1 MTRNPIHA
9 PLESY
14 RPFNYPAN
22 PPKQPTAACQI
33 DGTTNMTDQP
43 QPTQPT
49 FDPSAAHQQT
59 PQIRRV
65 RGVPLPAKDPQGNQA
80 VMLGL
85 TDAQQISQKMV
96 VTHPAFQQVIGLFD
110 GSRNLDQIVTE
121 VGNGLERPMLEN
133 LVAQLDDAGL
143 LFGPVFEALQT
154 KLRTD
159 FDEADLLPPGATAQF
174 ADALVMQEH
183 GEDTTEEQ
191 KAEQGPS
198 KLRDI
203 MDQWIDASLKDAEN
217 PAYDTLPKAIVAPHI
232 DYARGWMNYAN
243 IYGRL
248 RVADRPDRIIILG
261 TNHFGQSTG
270 VCGCNKGYESP
281 LGICELDTD
290 LLEKLKSA
298 LGDEN
303 AQKLLENRY
312 DHENEHSI
320 ELHMPWIQHI
330 FGKDDAGNYP
340 KVFGALIH
348 DPIVNSGASY
358 DGNGL
363 DLDPFVEALDSVLKD
378 LPGKTLVVSSADL
391 SHVGPAFG
399 DNQALA
405 GDEEPAKEFRTKVAK
420 QDHELLKMYAEK
432 KIDDMIGSIS
442 WQQNSTRWCS
452 VGNMAATMRLT
463 NPERVELLNYAAAMD
478 PNGTTFVST
487 AAIALF

>member
-1 MTRNPIHA
+1 M
-9 PLESY
+9 PLPYGEL
-14 RPFNYPAN
+14 
-22 PPKQPTAACQI
+22 
-33 DGTTNMTDQP
+33 NMTDQP
-43 QPTQPT
+43 AQPT
-49 FDPSAAHQQT
+49 FKPDAAHQQT
-59 PQIRRV
+59 PKIRRV
-65 RGVPLPAKDPQGNQA
+65 RGVPLPAKDAQGNQA

-85 TDAQQISQKMV
+85 TDAQQISPKMV
-96 VTHPAFQQVIGLFD
+96 VTHPAFQQVIGLLD
-110 GSRNLDQIVTE
+110 GSRSLDEIITQ

-143 LFGPVFEALQT
+143 LYGPVYEALLT
-154 KLRTD
+154 KLHND
-159 FDEADLLPPGATAQF
+159 FDNSDLLPPGSTAQF
-174 ADALVMQEH
+174 TDALVMQEH
-183 GEDTTEEQ
+183 GESTTEEQ
-191 KAEQGPS
+191 KIAEGPA
-198 KLRDI
+198 KLREI
-203 MDQWIDASLKDAEN
+203 MDKWIDEALKNVES

-281 LGICELDTD
+281 LGVCNLDTD
-290 LLEKLKSA
+290 VMEKLKAA
-298 LGDEN
+298 LGAEN
-303 AQKLLENRY
+303 AEKLFANRY

-330 FGKDDAGNYP
+330 FGQDDAGNYP

-348 DPIVNSGASY
+348 DPLVNSGESY

-363 DLDPFVEALDSVLKD
+363 DLEPFVEALNSVLAD
-378 LPGKTLVVSSADL
+378 LPGKTLIVSSADL

-405 GDEEPAKEFRTKVAK
+405 GDDEGAKGFREQVAK
-420 QDHELLKMYAEK
+420 HDHEMLTLYKDQ
-432 KIDDMIGSIS
+432 KIEDMIGSLS

-452 VGNMAATMRLT
+452 VGNMSAAMRLA
-463 NPERVELLNYAAAMD
+463 NPEKVELLNYAAAMD
-478 PNGTTFVST
+478 PQGTTFVST
-487 AAIALF
+487 AAIAMF

>member
-1 MTRNPIHA
+1 
-9 PLESY
+9 
-14 RPFNYPAN
+14 
-22 PPKQPTAACQI
+22 
-33 DGTTNMTDQP
+33 MTDQP
-43 QPTQPT
+43 AQPI

-65 RGVPLPAKDPQGNQA
+65 RGVPLPAKDAQGNES

-85 TDAQQISQKMV
+85 TDAQQISPKMV
-96 VTHPAFQQVIGLFD
+96 VTHPAFQQVIGLLD
-110 GSRNLDQIVTE
+110 GSRSLDQIVTE
-121 VGNGLERPMLEN
+121 VGNGLERQMIEN

-143 LFGPVFEALQT
+143 LFGPVFDALES

-174 ADALVMQEH
+174 ADALVMQEF
-183 GEDTTEEQ
+183 GEETTEEQ
-191 KAEQGPS
+191 KVEHGPT
-198 KLRDI
+198 KFREI
-203 MDQWIDASLKDAEN
+203 MDQWIDASLKDSDN
-217 PAYDTLPKAIVAPHI
+217 PSYDTLPKAIVAPHI

-281 LGICELDTD
+281 LGICELDSE
-290 LLEKLKSA
+290 LLEKLTSA
-298 LGDEN
+298 LGEEN
-303 AQKLLENRY
+303 AAKMLQNRY
-312 DHENEHSI
+312 DHESEHSI

-330 FGKDDAGNYP
+330 FGTDDAGNYP

-348 DPIVNSGASY
+348 DPMVNSGASY

-363 DLDPFVEALDSVLKD
+363 DLDPFVDALNTVLAD
-378 LPGKTLVVSSADL
+378 LPGKTLIVSSADL

-399 DNQALA
+399 DNQPLA
-405 GDEEPAKEFRTKVAK
+405 GEEDAAVEFRTKVAQ
-420 QDHELLKMYAEK
+420 QDHELLKLYADK
-432 KIDDMIGSIS
+432 KIDDMIGSLA

-452 VGNMAATMRLT
+452 IGNMAATMRVT

-487 AAIALF
+487 AALALF